1 MDRKRN
7 SEINERPMKRL
18 KLEDKT
24 SEEIGILPNL
34 PNEVWLQIFGY
45 LPSQDIIWN
54 VERVCKR
61 FHDISWV
68 VVKELTVSL
77 KGKLS
82 LCYFRRIFN
91 FTRNA
96 IRYFIKYV

>member
-7 SEINERPMKRL
+7 SEINERPTKRL

-24 SEEIGILPNL
+24 SEEVGILPNL
-34 PNEVWLQIFGY
+34 PNEVWLQIFEY
-45 LPSQDIIWN
+45 LPSQDLIWN

-61 FHDISWV
+61 FHDISKN
-68 VVKELTVSL
+68 VKELTVSL
-77 KGKLS
+77 KGELS
-82 LCYFRRIFN
+82 LCYFRRTFN

-96 IRYFIKYV
+96 FHYFIKYI